1 MSFAKEGSE
10 GRATDRQNESPNRRE
25 APKLFLKM
33 QVKLFT
39 IPITDDG
46 NFLEEMNRFLRAN
59 KILEVEN
66 RLVSNERGASWCF
79 CVKYL
84 PTAPAF
90 QKTNN
95 VKKDYKSE
103 LSEEIFKVFSKLREV
118 RKEIAAEDAV
128 PAYAVCTD
136 QELAEIAALPE
147 INEETLKSV
156 RGFGEKKFEKYG
168 QLFIQWYQNKEQ
180 SEKSR

>member
-1 MSFAKEGSE
+1 
-10 GRATDRQNESPNRRE
+10 
-25 APKLFLKM
+25 
-33 QVKLFT
+33 
-39 IPITDDG
+39 
-46 NFLEEMNRFLRAN
+46 LEEMNRFLRAN

-66 RLVSNERGASWCF
+66 QLVSNERGGAWCF

-90 QKTNN
+90 QKTDNI
-95 VKKDYKSE
+95 KKDYKNE
-103 LSEEIFKVFSKLREV
+103 LSENVFKVFSKLREV
-118 RKEIAAEDAV
+118 RKKIAFDDAI

-147 INEETLKSV
+147 INEKTLKSV

-168 QLFIQWYQNKEQ
+168 QHFILWYQNKEED
-180 SEKSR
+180 EKG